1 MKRMRHILRGII
13 CMLLVLSML
22 IPGESSMAYTE
33 NRYTMTYYVNGGVG
47 FGDEGTY
54 KVVVADT
61 DVVTDTFE
69 VTMNDGAEIEREGY
83 TLLGWDVNKS
93 LDVPKYKPGETY
105 TFKKSDFGYDGQSN
119 WLPMYAIWKENDY
132 TITYDANGGDN
143 APAMQIKKKNV
154 SATISEDVPTRAGY
168 TFLGWD
174 TKANSDKATINPGD
188 KYKENASITLYAVW
202 EAKQYKVTYNIDGN
216 TNKVAAESVDYDGGV
231 SATNYVP
238 KKEGYTFVGWST
250 EKNGTQVNY
259 FTGNY
264 IVINQNITLYPVWE
278 KKTKKTT
285 KKVKQKIK
293 AKSFTVTRTNDKFSL
308 GGRFSST
315 GNGKL
320 TYKSSNKKILKV
332 DSKGKA
338 TIAGY
343 GKVKLTI
350 CAAARGKYKAATKKI
365 TVTVLPKKLGVAKV
379 FKQSEDEIYF
389 SWTADDTVEGYECQ
403 VSSSKDMNTKAS
415 LTKDCKS
422 KNDIILDGMQAD
434 KTYYVRVRAYAKYSG
449 KKLYGAW
456 STTMSIKM

>member
-1 MKRMRHILRGII
+1 MKTMRHLLRGMI

-33 NRYTMTYYVNGGVG
+33 NRYTITYYVNGGVG

-105 TFKKSDFGYDGQSN
+105 TFKKSDFGYDGKAN

-143 APAMQIKKKNV
+143 APAMQIKKKKV
-154 SATISEDVPTRAGY
+154 SATISEDIPTRAGY
-168 TFLGWD
+168 TFLGWA
-174 TKANSDKATINPGD
+174 TEANSEKVMFKSGD
-188 KYKENASITLYAVW
+188 KYKEDASLTLYAVW
-202 EAKQYKVTYNIDGN
+202 EPVQYTVTYNIDGN
-216 TNKVAAESVDYDGGV
+216 TNKVGTQSVNSDEGV
-231 SATNYVP
+231 SATNYTP
-238 KKEGYTFVGWST
+238 KKKGYTFVGWST
-250 EKNGTQVNY
+250 EKDGTKVNY
-259 FTGNY
+259 FAGNY
-264 IVINQNITLYPVWE
+264 IVINHNTTLYPVWE
-278 KKTKKTT
+278 KKTTKTT

-293 AKSFTVTRTNDKFSL
+293 AKSFTVTRSNEKFSL

-320 TYKSSNKKILKV
+320 SYKSSNNKILKV

-338 TIAGY
+338 TITGY

-350 CAAARGKYKAATKKI
+350 RAAARGKYKAASKKI
-365 TVTVLPKKLGVAKV
+365 NVTVLPKKPGASKV
-379 FKQSEDEIYF
+379 FKQSDDEIYF
-389 SWTADDTVEGYECQ
+389 SWTADHTVAGYECQ
-403 VSSSKDMNTKAS
+403 VSANKNMPAKDS
-415 LTKDCKS
+415 ITKDCRLE
-422 KNDIILDGMQAD
+422 NNIVLDGMKAD
-434 KTYYVRVRAYAKYSG
+434 KTYYVRVRAYARSGG
-449 KKLYGAW
+449 KKIYGAW
-456 STTMSIKM
+456 STMMSIKM